1 VDDQKPILVV
11 FAGPNGSGKTS
22 LAQIAYANSKSL
34 PRLYINADSIAKD
47 LSIDAY
53 TAALEAEKLRNNAVA
68 AGIPFVM
75 ETVMST
81 PDKVELM
88 REAKRKRYRI
98 HLEYITTQSPVINV
112 ARVHNRVLDG
122 GHDVPVDKIV
132 SRYERSMKLLPEAAR
147 IVDEA
152 VVYDNSSTES
162 VRIAEKS
169 LDGRWHI
176 FPRSSPGYWN
186 EQRIRALLD
195 LDDRQELLV
204 IAGS

>member
-22 LAQIAYANSKSL
+22 LAQSAYANSRSL

-53 TAALEAEKLRNNAVA
+53 KAALEAEKLRNNAVA
-68 AGIPFVM
+68 AGISFVM

-98 HLEYITTQSPVINV
+98 HLEYITTQNPVINV

-122 GHDVPVDKIV
+122 GHDVPEEKIV
-132 SRYERSMKLLPEAAR
+132 SRYERSMKLLSQAAA
-147 IVDEA
+147 IVDIA
-152 VVYDNSSTES
+152 VIYDNSSIKA

-176 FPRSSPGYWN
+176 FPRSSPGYWT

-195 LDDRQELLV
+195 LNDRQEVFV
-204 IAGS
+204 IAGG